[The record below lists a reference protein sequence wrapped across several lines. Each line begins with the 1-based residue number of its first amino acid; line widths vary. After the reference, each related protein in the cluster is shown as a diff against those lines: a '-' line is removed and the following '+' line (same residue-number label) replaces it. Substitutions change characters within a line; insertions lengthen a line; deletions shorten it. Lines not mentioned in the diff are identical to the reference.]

1 MLALINKVKRQLKL
15 TLPID
20 GAPHKL
26 LKTIYNSAVFPLERR
41 AWRRIQA
48 SGFTNAASLHMCSL
62 IPIRTLDAVIG
73 AYNPKT
79 WLDAGCGTGASLEYI
94 LRRGISAAG
103 LEFSDLAVIE
113 SGLEKYITQS
123 DLTQAVDL
131 KKVFDVVWCYEV
143 AEHLPES
150 SADQLVDTLVSHGR
164 RVVFSAARP
173 GQGGDGHINEQT
185 KDYWQRKFE
194 SIGCTLDVETTSRIN
209 SLNELY
215 SDNVICFYK

>member
-1 MLALINKVKRQLKL
+1 MLALINKIKRKLKL

-20 GAPHKL
+20 GAAHQL
-26 LKTIYNSAVFPLERR
+26 LKSIYNSAVFPLERR
-41 AWRRIQA
+41 AWRRVQA

-62 IPIRTLDAVIG
+62 IPIRTLDAVIE
-73 AYNPKT
+73 AYRPES

-94 LRRGISAAG
+94 LKKGISAAG

-113 SGLEKYITQS
+113 SGLEKYITQC
-123 DLTQAVDL
+123 DLTRAVDL

-150 SADQLVDTLVSHGR
+150 SADQLVNTLVSHGR
-164 RVVFSAARP
+164 RIVFSAARP
-173 GQGGDGHINEQT
+173 GQGGDGHINEQD

-194 SIGCTLDVETTSRIN
+194 SHGCTLDVETSSRIN
-209 SLNELY
+209 SLSELY
-215 SDNVICFYK
+215 SDNVMCFYK